1 MKFQVIFSVFARS
14 CRFAAYNLYY
24 VLIRDRNFVLLE
36 IKEMRNLILLIL
48 LSVLVLL
55 SGCATN
61 PITGKRELM
70 LVSSSKEMEI
80 GRQYAPE
87 IEKQLGDKMANP
99 QIQNYIAGVGAKIA
113 SVSDTPGRSFTFSA
127 LNDESVNAM
136 ALPDGSIYITRGM
149 LEHMTSEA
157 QLASVLAHE
166 AAHVTA
172 RHVSSAMSR
181 QIGIDLLLS
190 VISSQTEM
198 GAISQ
203 NVVNYG
209 RQIVNLKFSRDDE
222 QEADIGGLEYMI
234 KAGYNPNAFVEV
246 MEILDAESKTKQIEF
261 LSSHPLP
268 ASRKQELKMRIRNKR
283 LPTDLKVGKAEYKTN
298 VLDKLSNE

>member
-1 MKFQVIFSVFARS
+1 
-14 CRFAAYNLYY
+14 
-24 VLIRDRNFVLLE
+24 
-36 IKEMRNLILLIL
+36 MRNLILFLV

-55 SGCATN
+55 AGCATN

-70 LVSSSKEMEI
+70 LVSSSKEMQI

-87 IEKQLGDKMANP
+87 IEKQLGNR
-99 QIQNYIAGVGAKIA
+99 IQNAEIQSYIAGVGAKIA
-113 SVSDTPGRSFTFSA
+113 KVSHMPGRSFTFTA

-149 LEHMTSEA
+149 LESMTTEA

-166 AAHVTA
+166 ATHVTA

-190 VISSQTEM
+190 VISSKTEM

-203 NVVNYG
+203 SVANYG

-222 QEADIGGLEYMI
+222 QEADLGGLNYML
-234 KAGYNPNAFVEV
+234 KAGYDPHAFLEV
-246 MEILDAESKTKQIEF
+246 MEILDAQSKTKQIEF

-268 ASRKQELKMRIRNKR
+268 ASRKQELKMQIEAKR
-283 LPTDLKVGKAEYKTN
+283 LPKDLKVGKAEYKSN
-298 VLDKLSNE
+298 VLDKLAK